1 MICRNCAREF
11 DGNFCPNC
19 GTPASGQSAN
29 HGQTQNRQY
38 QPNPT
43 VIINNTNTNTNAFG
57 HIPISPRSRLVAFI
71 LCFFVGF
78 LGVHRFYVGKVG
90 TGILYLFTAGLFG
103 IGALVDA
110 IMILCGSFRDCYG
123 GYLKH

>member
-1 MICRNCAREF
+1 MKCRNCAREF
-11 DGNFCPNC
+11 VGNFCPDC

-29 HGQTQNRQY
+29 YEQAQNQQY

-43 VIINNTNTNTNAFG
+43 IIINNTNTNAFG
-57 HIPISPRSRLVAFI
+57 HMTISPKSRWVAFI
-71 LCFFVGF
+71 LCFFVGL

-90 TGILYLFTAGLFG
+90 TGILYLFTGGLFG
-103 IGALVDA
+103 IGALVDG

-123 GYLKH
+123 AYLKR